1 MKRYVFRLPRARA
14 DGTCPRLALE
24 KEQLC
29 TVMFLAIISFLIFWY
44 IIIKLKTALLF
55 CCAKERPKWLISAEI
70 RIKH

>member
-44 IIIKLKTALLF
+44 IIIWLKNSALLLLRKRT
-55 CCAKERPKWLISAEI
+55 AKMVNKR
-70 RIKH
+70 